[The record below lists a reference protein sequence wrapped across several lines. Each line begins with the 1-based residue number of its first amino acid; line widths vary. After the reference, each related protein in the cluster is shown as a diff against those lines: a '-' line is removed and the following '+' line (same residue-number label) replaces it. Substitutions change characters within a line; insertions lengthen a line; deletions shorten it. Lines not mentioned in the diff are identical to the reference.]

1 MLPVRRARTITCNS
15 HLATFSLQRAAP
27 CNTAPR
33 IACSALRSMENTRAA
48 HSLPAT
54 TPARYREYHVH
65 CAYGHPRALDGKR
78 SVLEW
83 SGARLVYVWDVQSR
97 EVKQIIPAHTGA
109 LRQFRAPMPKSTAS
123 VVKPCACVNDG
134 AVQHWGTEPKV
145 RVFIGSVRACVSTVH
160 RPAPSRP
167 APPRPIPFECGRITV
182 THQIRRYS
190 GTSPRAFAFRPCR
203 RCPGARLPPRQGAGR
218 DGRDGAGQEH
228 QALGSSAVGRCAAGG
243 SSQHGWPVYAR
254 IGQRTH
260 AHALGFGALGPKTF
274 TLRSTAIDQRVQ
286 QQREQHGWGSI
297 GAFRLGE
304 VERRR
309 PE

>member
-1 MLPVRRARTITCNS
+1 MSVARCPRGARTITCNS

-134 AVQHWGTEPKV
+134 AVQHWGTVPKV
-145 RVFIGSVRACVSTVH
+145 RAFIGSVRVRRRCTV
-160 RPAPSRP
+160 
-167 APPRPIPFECGRITV
+167 PPRP
-182 THQIRRYS
+182 
-190 GTSPRAFAFRPCR
+190 TSS
-203 RCPGARLPPRQGAGR
+203 
-218 DGRDGAGQEH
+218 H
-228 QALGSSAVGRCAAGG
+228 
-243 SSQHGWPVYAR
+243 PV
-254 IGQRTH
+254 
-260 AHALGFGALGPKTF
+260 
-274 TLRSTAIDQRVQ
+274 
-286 QQREQHGWGSI
+286 
-297 GAFRLGE
+297 
-304 VERRR
+304 
-309 PE
+309 